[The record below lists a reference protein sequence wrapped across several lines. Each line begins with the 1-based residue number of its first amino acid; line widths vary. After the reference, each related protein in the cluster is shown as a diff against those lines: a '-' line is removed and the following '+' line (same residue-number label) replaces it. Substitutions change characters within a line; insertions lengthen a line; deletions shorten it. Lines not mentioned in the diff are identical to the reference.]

1 MMINLNPLAR
11 LSLLQPVA
19 DSTAPKASTATSTD
33 QSLGLRSNS
42 GVSVDA
48 TLEAKRKRVR
58 QLKKQVQQLQQK
70 LQRANARL
78 ASANS
83 AVSGSATGRSLMLSA
98 ARAQV
103 LAASN
108 ALSMVQTA
116 LFQAEA
122 AASS

>member
-33 QSLGLRSNS
+33 LSLGLRSNS

>member
-19 DSTAPKASTATSTD
+19 DSTASKASTATSTD
-33 QSLGLRSNS
+33 LSLGLRSNS

>member
-19 DSTAPKASTATSTD
+19 DSTASKESAATSTD
-33 QSLGLRSNS
+33 LSLGLRSNS

>member
-19 DSTAPKASTATSTD
+19 DSTASKASTATSTD
-33 QSLGLRSNS
+33 LSLGLRSNS

-122 AASS
+122 ASS

>member
-1 MMINLNPLAR
+1 MINLNPLAR

-19 DSTAPKASTATSTD
+19 DSTASKESAATSTD
-33 QSLGLRSNS
+33 LSLGLRSNS